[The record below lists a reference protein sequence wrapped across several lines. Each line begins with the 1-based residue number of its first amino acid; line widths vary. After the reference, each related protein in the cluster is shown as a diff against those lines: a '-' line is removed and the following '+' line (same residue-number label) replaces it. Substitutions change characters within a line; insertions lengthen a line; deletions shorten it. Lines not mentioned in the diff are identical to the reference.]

1 MTVDVAI
8 VPLVGHWPL
17 GVPCS
22 GEVTSLRHDGFIVSV
37 EESLSPVEP
46 P

>member
-17 GVPCS
+17 GVPWS
-22 GEVTSLRHDGFIVSV
+22 GEVTSLQHDGFIVWG
-37 EESLSPVEP
+37 PTRR
-46 P
+46 